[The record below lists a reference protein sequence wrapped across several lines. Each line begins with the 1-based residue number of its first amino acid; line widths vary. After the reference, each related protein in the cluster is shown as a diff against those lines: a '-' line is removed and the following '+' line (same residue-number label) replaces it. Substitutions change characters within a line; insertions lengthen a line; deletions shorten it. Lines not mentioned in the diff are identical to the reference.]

1 MQGAHVGARQDV
13 NVHVVGDPSPFL
25 LGREESTQCIDASLR
40 STLARARESVDRQ
53 VCVGIGPLH
62 HHQRERDRSDV
73 EELPA
78 DVGERL
84 ANVALA
90 GADRELRQERGLE
103 RRVVVQRLA
112 KQRLLRSETMKER
125 ALADPCTAR
134 HFDRRGADPALEEDL
149 ACDVEQ
155 LLAGDRLRP
164 TPTTLRGPCGRS
176 INY

>member
-1 MQGAHVGARQDV
+1 MQGAHVSARQDV

-25 LGREESTQCIDASLR
+25 LGREESTQGIDASLR
-40 STLARARESVDRQ
+40 STLARAGESVDRQ
-53 VCVGIGPLH
+53 ALAGIGPLH
-62 HHQRERDRSDV
+62 HHQRECDRSDV
-73 EELPA
+73 EEPPA

-90 GADRELRQERGLE
+90 GAGRELRQERGLE
-103 RRVVVQRLA
+103 RRVVVQRFA
-112 KQRLLRSETMKER
+112 KQRLFRSETMKQG

-134 HFDRRGADPALEEDL
+134 HFDRRGADPALEEDV

-155 LLAGDRLRP
+155 HLSGDRLRP
-164 TPTTLRGPCGRS
+164 TPTALRGSRVWS